1 MCMKHCG
8 FCFDEYTFG
17 SILKGVGSNEC
28 LFGGQQLHTCIVKTG
43 YEQNVYSG
51 SALLDMYTE
60 CGRVV
65 DARKCFYCM
74 TERNTVSWNAL
85 ILGYVETGDRFNCFS
100 LFKSMHKEGVRLDE
114 GTFSP
119 LLTVFGS
126 PDLYKQ
132 TTQVHCAIIKHDMFS
147 DCSVL
152 NATIYS
158 GCGSVK
164 DAKKVFDGA
173 SGERDIVSWNA
184 MLAACPEHDKRAL
197 AFNLFSKMQMLGF
210 ELDIYTYSS
219 MISSCF
225 EEDITNQG
233 RSLHALVIKRGIEH
247 LTPVSNS
254 LMAMYS
260 GSDGVYMD
268 NAIRIFNEIEIM
280 QSGNVGMD
288 YYAFSAVLRSCAD
301 VAALQFG
308 QQIHALA
315 LRSGYE
321 SNEFVTSDL
330 VVMYSKCGTIED
342 ARRSFETSYKQNAVT
357 WNSMMFAYAQHGQGD
372 VTLDLFSQMKISK
385 VRMDHMTF
393 VAVLTAC
400 SHNGLV
406 EKGHL
411 FKNYGIWLRNFTA
424 NGTLRLCFSFF
435 NNS

>member
-28 LFGGQQLHTCIVKTG
+28 LFTGQQLHTCIVKTG

-51 SALLDMYTE
+51 SALLDMYAE
-60 CGRVV
+60 CGGVV

-74 TERNTVSWNAL
+74 LEHNTVSWNAL
-85 ILGYVETGDRFNCFS
+85 ILGYVEIGDRFNCFS
-100 LFKSMHKEGVRLDE
+100 LFKSMHKEGQSKMQRKSSMAQVVSTISSP
-114 GTFSP
+114 GTP
-119 LLTVFGS
+119 L
-126 PDLYKQ
+126 
-132 TTQVHCAIIKHDMFS
+132 
-147 DCSVL
+147 
-152 NATIYS
+152 AT
-158 GCGSVK
+158 C
-164 DAKKVFDGA
+164 
-173 SGERDIVSWNA
+173 
-184 MLAACPEHDKRAL
+184 LEHDKRAP
-197 AFNLFSKMQMLGF
+197 AFSLFSKMQMLGF

-247 LTPVSNS
+247 LTSVSNS

-268 NAIRIFNEIEIM
+268 NAIRIFNEIEFKDHVSWNSM
-280 QSGNVGMD
+280 LTGLTQHG
-288 YYAFSAVLRSCAD
+288 FSENALKLFSDNAIWES
-301 VAALQFG
+301 LQFR

-315 LRSGYE
+315 LRLGYE

-330 VVMYSKCGTIED
+330 IVMYSKCGTIED

-357 WNSMMFAYAQHGQGD
+357 WNSMMFAYAQHSQGY

-406 EKGHL
+406 EKGHR

>member
-1 MCMKHCG
+1 
-8 FCFDEYTFG
+8 
-17 SILKGVGSNEC
+17 
-28 LFGGQQLHTCIVKTG
+28 
-43 YEQNVYSG
+43 
-51 SALLDMYTE
+51 MYAK

-74 TERNTVSWNAL
+74 PERNTVSWNAL
-85 ILGYVETGDRFNCFS
+85 ISGYVETGDRFNCFS

-119 LLTVFGS
+119 LLTVFDS

-132 TTQVHCAIIKHDMFS
+132 TTHVHCAIIKHDMFS

-152 NATIYS
+152 NATISAYS

-164 DAKKVFDGA
+164 DANKVFDGA
-173 SGERDIVSWNA
+173 SGERDIVSWNT
-184 MLAACPEHDKRAL
+184 MLAACLEHDKRAL

-233 RSLHALVIKRGIEH
+233 RSLHAL
-247 LTPVSNS
+247 
-254 LMAMYS
+254 
-260 GSDGVYMD
+260 
-268 NAIRIFNEIEIM
+268 IM

-288 YYAFSAVLRSCAD
+288 YYAFSTVLRSCAD

-330 VVMYSKCGTIED
+330 IVMYSKCGTIED

-357 WNSMMFAYAQHGQGD
+357 WNSMMFAYAQHGQGH
-372 VTLDLFSQMKISK
+372 VTLDLFSQMKIRK

-406 EKGHL
+406 EKGCTFL
-411 FKNYGIWLRNFTA
+411 KTMESGYGISPRMEHYACVLV
-424 NGTLRLCFSFF
+424 FF